1 MRIKFA
7 RTTALILAGAAIA
20 LAGCGTSHEDH
31 DSGSIGVA
39 LQIAPGV
46 VLNSVSYTI
55 TGPGSYLRTGTVN
68 VSGSTVVATTIGGL
82 PVGTGYDITLTATST
97 DGGTHCM
104 GSATFSV
111 GAGVTTSVSI
121 GLVCHQGATT
131 GSVLINGTINV
142 CAVIDGLSANPAEAQ
157 VGGTIALSGLA
168 HDSDAA
174 PAALTYHWTASSGT
188 LSDASVA
195 NPSLKCTAAGTATLT
210 LTVSDGD
217 CGDAQAVTVTC
228 SGATGAGGATSA
240 GGAGGKAGTGG
251 DGASGGAAGAAA
263 GGTSGAGGSA
273 GAGGGKAGSSGTAGA
288 AGTAGGSGT
297 AGSPG
302 VGGSSGAAGSSGG
315 GGASGKTIVINEV
328 ESNGDAMGDWVELMN
343 VSGATVD
350 ISGWK
355 LKDDTDSH
363 AFVVVPSGTTLAS
376 GGFYRIYVFQ
386 TFGLGAPD
394 MARLFDPSSN
404 LVDSYSWTTHATGTY
419 GRCPDG
425 TGAFV
430 DSTPT
435 PAAANACGGGT
446 GAGGSGGAGG
456 AGGAGGS
463 GLAANEFAW
472 PGTDTVVTVD
482 DLGAFASNLSGL
494 HYQPATASE
503 PAVMWAIQNGPSKLY
518 RLLWNGTTWESD
530 MANSWGAGKTIHYLA
545 GTGDPD
551 SEGVSKAEFADSA
564 IYVSTERDNDN
575 NQVNRF
581 SVLRYDTSDA
591 GIDLTATNEWNLTA
605 DLPAMG
611 INLGLEAITYIPD
624 TALVAGGFFDEAASA
639 LYDPSR
645 YPNHGAGLFFV
656 GLESNGFIYAYAL
669 NHADNSFT
677 RVATFSSGQVAIM
690 DLSYDREVGYLWAQC
705 DNTCNNKATV
715 FKLDTTPA
723 SPTLGR
729 FEIGRVFDRPA
740 SLPNSNFEGIGIAPE
755 SECVAGQ
762 KHFFWSDDSALDM
775 HSLRR
780 GSIPCGQFF

>member
-1 MRIKFA
+1 MRMNFA
-7 RTTALILAGAAIA
+7 RIASLILAGAAIA
-20 LAGCGTSHEDH
+20 LAGCGTPHDDA

-39 LQIAPGV
+39 LQIAPGI
-46 VLNSVSYTI
+46 VLDSVSYQL

-68 VSGSTVVATTIGGL
+68 VAGSTVVATTIGGI
-82 PVGTGYDITLTATST
+82 PVGTGYAITLTATSK

-104 GSATFSV
+104 GAGTFAVAAGATTAVSV
-111 GAGVTTSVSI
+111 E
-121 GLVCHQGATT
+121 LVCHQGATT
-131 GSVLINGTINV
+131 GSVLVNGTINV

-157 VGGTIALSGLA
+157 VGHTLALSSLA
-168 HDSDAA
+168 HDTDAA
-174 PAALTYHWTASSGT
+174 PAALTYHWTTSRGT
-188 LSDASVA
+188 LDDASLA
-195 NPSLKCTAAGTATLT
+195 NPSFQCTTAGTATLT
-210 LTVSDGD
+210 LSVSDGD
-217 CGDAQAVTVTC
+217 CGDAQSITVTC
-228 SGATGAGGATSA
+228 SPATGAGGAGDTAGHAGQAAGNSGTNGGHSGTAGSSGLAGATGTAGNGGSA
-240 GGAGGKAGTGG
+240 GSA
-251 DGASGGAAGAAA
+251 GASGGA
-263 GGTSGAGGSA
+263 T
-273 GAGGGKAGSSGTAGA
+273 
-288 AGTAGGSGT
+288 
-297 AGSPG
+297 
-302 VGGSSGAAGSSGG
+302 
-315 GGASGKTIVINEV
+315 GKTVVINEV

-343 VSGATVD
+343 VSSAPAD

-363 AFVVVPSGTTLAS
+363 AFVVVPGGTTLAA

-394 MARLFDPSSN
+394 MARLFDPAGN
-404 LVDSYSWTTHATGTY
+404 LVDSYGWTAHATGTY

-430 DSTPT
+430 DSTAT
-435 PAAANACGGGT
+435 PAATNACGGGT
-446 GAGGSGGAGG
+446 GGAAGGGG

-463 GLAANEFAW
+463 GMAANELAW

-494 HYQPATASE
+494 HYQPATATE
-503 PAVMWAIQNGPSKLY
+503 PAAMWAIQNGPSKLY

-530 MANSWGAGKTIHYLA
+530 MANGWGAGKTIHYPA

-551 SEGVSKAEFADSA
+551 SEGVSKAEFADTA
-564 IYVSTERDNDN
+564 IYVSTERDNDD

-581 SVLRYDTSDA
+581 SVLRYDTNDA
-591 GIDLTATNEWNLTA
+591 GSDLTATNEWNLTA
-605 DLPAMG
+605 DLPATG
-611 INLGLEAITYIPD
+611 VNLGLEAITYVPD
-624 TALVAGGFFDEAASA
+624 TALVAGGFFDESASGP
-639 LYDPSR
+639 YDPSR
-645 YPNHGAGLFFV
+645 YPNHGTGLFFV

-669 NHADNSFT
+669 NHADDTFT

-715 FKLDTTPA
+715 FRLDTTAA

-755 SECVAGQ
+755 SQCVAGQ
-762 KHFFWSDDSALDM
+762 KAFFWSDDSALDM